1 MEEIN
6 FEKVFEDL
14 KTIRSNVVPKSQY
27 EEAQL
32 EIERL
37 KSLLQDAYGQ
47 VKTLAD
53 DLVTVRAKANA
64 LDTEKEEL
72 NKNLKMANLES
83 GLILKELEQLKAQH
97 EEDKLKVDLIEAENK
112 RLQVSFQSKK

>member
-37 KSLLQDAYGQ
+37 KSLLQA
-47 VKTLAD
+47 
-53 DLVTVRAKANA
+53 
-64 LDTEKEEL
+64 EKGEIKNDQTSEDQKPIGEEIID
-72 NKNLKMANLES
+72 NE
-83 GLILKELEQLKAQH
+83 I
-97 EEDKLKVDLIEAENK
+97 
-112 RLQVSFQSKK
+112 SKKKE